1 MHILI
6 SNDDGV
12 EAPGIKALKDG
23 LADMAS
29 LILVA
34 PDRDRSG
41 ASNSLTL
48 DSPIRATPMAKD
60 VIRVGG
66 TPTDCVHLALTG
78 LLENEPDMVI
88 SGINAGANMGDD
100 VLYSGTVAAAMEG
113 RFLGLPSIA
122 ISLASFGDKSELS
135 HYATAVQVA
144 RFLIKRLSSAPFPSN
159 TILNVN
165 VPDCPWSEVKGIL
178 ATRLGHRH
186 KAEPVIKQQDPRGR
200 DIYWVG
206 PPGAE
211 QDAGEGTDFYAL
223 NHGYVSVTP
232 LQVDLTRHEA
242 SDGLSRWLEQD
253 FSEG

>member
-1 MHILI
+1 MQILV

-12 EAPGIKALKDG
+12 EAPGILALKEG

-48 DSPIRATPMAKD
+48 DSPIRAKKIAEDM
-60 VIRVGG
+60 IRVAG

-78 LLENEPDMVI
+78 LLDYEPDMVI

-122 ISLASFGDKSELS
+122 ISLASYEDSSKLT
-135 HYATAVQVA
+135 HYDTAVQVA
-144 RFLIKRLSSAPFPSN
+144 RFLIKRLSHAPFLQ
-159 TILNVN
+159 ILFSIQKQRNV
-165 VPDCPWSEVKGIL
+165 VRSGK
-178 ATRLGHRH
+178 R
-186 KAEPVIKQQDPRGR
+186 
-200 DIYWVG
+200 
-206 PPGAE
+206 PG
-211 QDAGEGTDFYAL
+211 
-223 NHGYVSVTP
+223 
-232 LQVDLTRHEA
+232 
-242 SDGLSRWLEQD
+242 
-253 FSEG
+253 